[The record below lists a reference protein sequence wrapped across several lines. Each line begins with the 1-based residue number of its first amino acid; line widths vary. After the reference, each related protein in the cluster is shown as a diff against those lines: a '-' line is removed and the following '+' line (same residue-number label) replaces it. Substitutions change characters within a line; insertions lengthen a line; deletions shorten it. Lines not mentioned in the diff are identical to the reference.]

1 MLNSLLQ
8 IRRPELLR
16 GLNSLLPVSLMR
28 PQGTGGT
35 NSAAYCYSVWLR
47 HAVTAWQAGLRA
59 VPQTVAE
66 LGPGDSLG
74 IGLAALLF
82 GAEQYFAFDVV
93 RFADIKKNLG
103 VFDELAAMAQARRDI
118 PGPEVFPE
126 LKPYLDDYQF
136 PRSMFSDEH
145 LRRCLAP
152 ERIERIRKS
161 VEQPDSKDSLI
172 HYAVPWSSHSVVQE
186 QSIDLIFSQAV
197 LEHVDDLPETY
208 AVMRR
213 WLKDDGWVSHQID
226 FKCHGTA
233 KDWNGHWL
241 YPEFLW
247 KIIRGR
253 RPYLLNR
260 KPYSVHKRLL
270 EQSGFTL
277 LGEKTISTASA
288 LRLEQLSG
296 RCQAEDSNISGAHI
310 LAVKKADGR

>member
-1 MLNSLLQ
+1 MLAAFRQ
-8 IRRPELLR
+8 IQLYELLR

-28 PQGTGGT
+28 SQGTGGT
-35 NSAAYCYSVWLR
+35 GSAVYCYSVWLR
-47 HAVTAWQAGLRA
+47 HAVTAWQAGLRT

-74 IGLAALLF
+74 IGLTALIF

-93 RFADIKKNLG
+93 QFADIKNNLS
-103 VFDELAAMAQARRDI
+103 VFDELISFAQARRNI
-118 PGPEVFPE
+118 PGPEVFAE

-136 PRSMFSDEH
+136 PHNMFSEEH
-145 LRRCLAP
+145 LHRCLAP

-161 VEQPDSKDSLI
+161 VERPEKKESLI
-172 HYAVPWSSHSVVQE
+172 RYAVPWSSHSVVQE
-186 QSIDLIFSQAV
+186 KSVDLIFSQAV
-197 LEHVDDLPETY
+197 LEHVDDLPGTY

-213 WLKDDGWVSHQID
+213 WLKDDGWISHQID

-241 YPEFLW
+241 YPDFFW
-247 KIIRGR
+247 KMIRGR

-260 KPYSVHKRLL
+260 EPYSVHKKLL

-277 LGEKTISTASA
+277 LGEKTIKTASV
-288 LRLEQLSG
+288 LRPEQLTG
-296 RCQAEDSNISGAHI
+296 RYQAEDVTVSGAHI
-310 LAVKKADGR
+310 LAVKKADRR